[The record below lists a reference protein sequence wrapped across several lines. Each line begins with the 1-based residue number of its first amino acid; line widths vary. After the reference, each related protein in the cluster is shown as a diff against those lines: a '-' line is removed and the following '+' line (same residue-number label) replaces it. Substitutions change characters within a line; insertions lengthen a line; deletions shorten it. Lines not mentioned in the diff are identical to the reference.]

1 MVAGESAKP
10 TRVHV
15 MKLAT
20 YFNVKNASTI
30 IEEVQNVVNNW
41 KKYAVSCGVKSASKN
56 SIQKMIG
63 R

>member
-10 TRVHV
+10 TRMHL

-30 IEEVQNVVNNW
+30 IEEVQNVVHNW
-41 KKYAVSCGVKSASKN
+41 KKYAASYDVKSASKN
-56 SIQKMIG
+56 SIQKVIG
-63 R
+63 G